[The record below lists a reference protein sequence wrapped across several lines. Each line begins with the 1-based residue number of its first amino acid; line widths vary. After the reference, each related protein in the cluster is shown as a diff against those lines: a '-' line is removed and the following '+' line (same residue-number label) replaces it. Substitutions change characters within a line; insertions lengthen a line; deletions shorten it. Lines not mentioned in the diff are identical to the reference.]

1 MELPYIFDGFFD
13 ETSLWFVIFMLV
25 SFLIGFF
32 TAWWMRG
39 RTVRILRRK
48 LMERKPEAARED

>member
-1 MELPYIFDGFFD
+1 MELPHIFDGFFD

-39 RTVRILRRK
+39 RAIRILRRQMK
-48 LMERKPEAARED
+48 RLKDELVGKE